1 MNVGALWRCPLRTK
15 AKQRFF
21 KNLLQHTSELRV
33 IQQNLLQSL
42 LQGLLQSLL
51 QGLSQLVTILDNFSG
66 VYHNLSQS
74 IAFF

>member
-1 MNVGALWRCPLRTK
+1 MNVGALWRCPLHTK

-21 KNLLQHTSELRV
+21 KNLLQYSFELLV
-33 IQQNLLQSL
+33 IQQNLLK
-42 LQGLLQSLL
+42 SLL
-51 QGLSQLVTILDNFSG
+51 QGLSQFVTILDNFSG